1 MKRFWII
8 TTLLVSLTMTV
19 TVFAGMPGTVKIGL
33 SAPITGN
40 LAEYGENFKYSA
52 LMAADKINASGGIR
66 GRKLIVEVQDSKG
79 DPKEAALIA
88 QKFVQDQAIV
98 ATIGEFSSTSSL
110 AAAPIFER
118 NGLVQLSPTA
128 SHPDFAKSGKYM
140 FGIIGTQDAEGPFN
154 ARYIAKK
161 YLKLKSVAAIYV
173 NNDWG
178 LVTKDRFIAA
188 AKKEGIRVT
197 SQQPFFETEKDFNA
211 VLTKARA
218 GNPDGIF
225 IAAMYNEAALICRQ
239 IKKLGWNVKLMA
251 PSSVFS
257 EKMLEIGGDAVEGLA
272 TNTFFAL
279 NDPDP
284 KVQAFIT
291 EFKKRVG
298 RFPNLHAASAYDS
311 TLILASAIRKAG
323 FNRKAIRDQLAK
335 TKNFPGITG
344 KITFTPVGDVVRKYK
359 VMVIEK
365 GQWVVKK
372 DYTK

>member
-1 MKRFWII
+1 MSKKRLILALTII
-8 TTLLVSLTMTV
+8 FSI
-19 TVFAGMPGTVKIGL
+19 AGSVLAAPAGTVKIGL

-40 LAEYGENFKYSA
+40 LAEYGENFKYSV
-52 LMAADKINASGGIR
+52 LMAADKINANGGIR
-66 GRKLIVEVQDSKG
+66 GRKLVVDVQDSKG

-88 QKFVQDQAIV
+88 QKFVQDQEIL

-110 AAAPIFER
+110 AAAPIYER
-118 NGLVQLSPTA
+118 YGLVQLSPTA
-128 SHPDFAKSGKYM
+128 SHPDFAKSGQYM

-154 ARYIAKK
+154 AKYIAKK

-178 LVTKDRFIAA
+178 LVTKDRFIDAA
-188 AKKEGIRVT
+188 RAEGIKVT

-211 VLTKARA
+211 VLTKIRA
-218 GNPDGIF
+218 TNPEGIF

-257 EKMLEIGGDAVEGLA
+257 EKLLEIGGEAVEGLT

-279 NDPDP
+279 TDPDP
-284 KVQAFIT
+284 KVQAYIS
-291 EFKKRVG
+291 EFRKRAG
-298 RFPNLHAASAYDS
+298 RNPNLHAASAYDS
-311 TLILASAIRKAG
+311 ALLLAEAIRKAG
-323 FNRKAIRDQLAK
+323 FNRKAIRDQLAQ

-359 VMVIEK
+359 ILVVEN

-372 DYTK
+372 DYTQ